1 MEGHRAAFLDRDGTI
16 NVEVNYLYR
25 PADLDF
31 IQGTVPAI
39 ARLNQAGY
47 VVIVVTNQAG
57 VARGYYSLAAL
68 HALHTH
74 LREQLMGL
82 GARIDAFFFCPHH
95 PDFTGS
101 CDCRKPAPGMLRAA
115 ARQYQLDLQRSWMIG
130 DSASDLGAGHAAG
143 CRTILVRTGYGLAV
157 ERNLQDAALVR
168 PDAIADDLA
177 EAVDHLLL
185 IDGVSGSS

>member
-31 IQGTVPAI
+31 IQGTAPAI

-68 HALHTH
+68 HVLHAH

-115 ARQYQLDLQRSWMIG
+115 AQQHQLDLQRSWMIG
-130 DSASDLGAGHAAG
+130 DSAGDLGAGNAAG

-157 ERNLQDAALVR
+157 EQNLQDGALVR

-177 EAVDHLLL
+177 AAVDHLLL

>member
-1 MEGHRAAFLDRDGTI
+1 MAGRRAAFLDRDGTI

-25 PADLDF
+25 PADLVL
-31 IQGTVPAI
+31 IRGAAPAI

-47 VVIVVTNQAG
+47 LVIVVTNQAG

-68 HALHTH
+68 HALHAH
-74 LREQLMGL
+74 VYEQLMGL

-115 ARQYQLDLQRSWMIG
+115 AQQYEIDLQRSWMIG
-130 DSASDLGAGHAAG
+130 DAAGDLGAGNAAG
-143 CRTILVRTGYGLAV
+143 CRTILVRTGYGPAV
-157 ERNLQDAALVR
+157 EQNLRDVALVR

-177 EAVDHLLL
+177 AAVDHVLL
-185 IDGVSGSS
+185 IDGVSG

>member
-1 MEGHRAAFLDRDGTI
+1 MQGHRAVFLDRDGTI

-25 PADLDF
+25 PADLVL
-31 IQGTVPAI
+31 IRGTAPAI

-68 HALHTH
+68 HALHAH
-74 LREQLMGL
+74 LREQLIGL

-95 PDFTGS
+95 PDFTGP

-115 ARQYQLDLQRSWMIG
+115 AQQCRLDLTRSWMIG
-130 DSASDLGAGHAAG
+130 DSAADLGAGNAAG

-157 ERNLQDAALVR
+157 ERNLQDAAIVR

-177 EAVDHLLL
+177 AAVDHLLL
-185 IDGVSGSS
+185 IDGPS